1 MIRDTPQT
9 LIAPPSLPVT
19 APTPAVPAVAP
30 RRRKIWLGLAVTLL
44 VLAAVAAGLLFYL
57 SRLGGSY
64 AAVAMVDGAR
74 SDEAVSAKDLERRA
88 QKARSKLATV
98 APRGAYAVVDTYSN
112 RLKIWKGGE
121 MLRDAVV
128 STGSQTVL
136 RDPRNGRLWVF
147 ETPQGERV
155 IERKTKDPIWNK
167 PDWAFI
173 EESQLPP
180 KNSRDRVDD
189 FSLGDYALYIGDG
202 YLLHG
207 TVFQSLLGNPVT
219 HGCVR
224 IGDKDLEYA
233 YNTLPVGGRVFLF

>member
-1 MIRDTPQT
+1 MIQDTPQI
-9 LIAPPSLPVT
+9 LIAPPSV
-19 APTPAVPAVAP
+19 AAPAVPVVEP
-30 RRRKIWLGLAVTLL
+30 RRRALWPALL
-44 VLAAVAAGLLFYL
+44 LTFALLAAVSGGFLVYL
-57 SRLGGSY
+57 ARLGGGYS
-64 AAVAMVDGAR
+64 AVALADLTAEETGNGK
-74 SDEAVSAKDLERRA
+74 ELERRA
-88 QKARSKLATV
+88 QKARAKLAAV
-98 APRGAYAVVDTYSN
+98 APRGPYAVVDTYSN
-112 RLKIWKGGE
+112 RLKIWKGSE
-121 MLRDAVV
+121 LLREAVV

-136 RDPRNGRLWVF
+136 RDPRNGYLWVF

-155 IERKTKDPIWNK
+155 IERKVKNPIWNK

-180 KNSRDRVDD
+180 KSARDRVDD

>member
-1 MIRDTPQT
+1 MIRESPQP
-9 LIAPPSLPVT
+9 LVVPPSSVT
-19 APTPAVPAVAP
+19 APALPAAPPRKRSALWPALLITVA
-30 RRRKIWLGLAVTLL
+30 L
-44 VLAAVAAGLLFYL
+44 LAAVAGGGAFYL
-57 SRLGGSY
+57 ARLGGGY
-64 AAVAMVDGAR
+64 ASVPVIDAA
-74 SDEAVSAKDLERRA
+74 SQEEAATPKELERRA
-88 QKARSKLATV
+88 QKAKAKLATV
-98 APRGAYAVVDTYSN
+98 APRGAFAVVDTYAN
-112 RLKIWKGGE
+112 RMKIWKGGE

-155 IERKTKDPIWNK
+155 IERKVKDPIWNK

-180 KNSRDRVDD
+180 KSSRDRVDD

>member
-1 MIRDTPQT
+1 MIHETPQT
-9 LIAPPSLPVT
+9 LVAPPSP
-19 APTPAVPAVAP
+19 PAPAVAP
-30 RRRKIWLGLAVTLL
+30 GLPVAPTRRRSLWPALLVTLVL
-44 VLAAVAAGLLFYL
+44 LAAGAGGALWYL
-57 SRLGGSY
+57 ARLGGGY
-64 AAVAMVDGAR
+64 AAVAVADSTSGG
-74 SDEAVSAKDLERRA
+74 EPVSAKDLERRA
-88 QKARSKLATV
+88 QKAKAKLAAV
-98 APRGAYAVVDTYSN
+98 APRGPYATVDTYAN
-112 RLKIWKGGE
+112 RLKIWKSGE
-121 MLRDAVV
+121 LLRDAVV

-155 IERKTKDPIWNK
+155 IERKVKDPIWNK

-180 KNSRDRVDD
+180 KSGRDRVDD

>member
-1 MIRDTPQT
+1 MIRESPQPLVVPPRSAT
-9 LIAPPSLPVT
+9 APALPAAPP
-19 APTPAVPAVAP
+19 
-30 RRRKIWLGLAVTLL
+30 RKRSALWPILLITLAL
-44 VLAAVAAGLLFYL
+44 LAAVAGGGAFYL
-57 SRLGGSY
+57 ARLGGGY
-64 AAVAMVDGAR
+64 ASVPVIDAAAQ
-74 SDEAVSAKDLERRA
+74 EAAASPKELERRVR
-88 QKARSKLATV
+88 KATAKLATV
-98 APRGAYAVVDTYSN
+98 APRGAYAVVDTYAN
-112 RLKIWKGGE
+112 RMKIWKGGE
-121 MLRDAVV
+121 MLREAVV

-155 IERKTKDPIWNK
+155 IERKVKDPIWNK

-180 KNSRDRVDD
+180 KSSRDRVDD

>member
-1 MIRDTPQT
+1 MIRESPQP
-9 LIAPPSLPVT
+9 LVVPPSSVKAPALPG
-19 APTPAVPAVAP
+19 APTRKRSALWPALL
-30 RRRKIWLGLAVTLL
+30 ITLAL
-44 VLAAVAAGLLFYL
+44 LAAVAGGGAFYL
-57 SRLGGSY
+57 ARLGGGY
-64 AAVAMVDGAR
+64 ASVPVI
-74 SDEAVSAKDLERRA
+74 EAASQEAAATPKELERRA
-88 QKARSKLATV
+88 QKAKAKLATV
-98 APRGAYAVVDTYSN
+98 APRGAYAVVDTYAN
-112 RLKIWKGGE
+112 RMKIWKAGE

-180 KNSRDRVDD
+180 KSSRDRVDD

>member
-1 MIRDTPQT
+1 MIQDTPQI
-9 LIAPPSLPVT
+9 LIAPPSV
-19 APTPAVPAVAP
+19 AAPAVPVVEP
-30 RRRKIWLGLAVTLL
+30 RRRALWPALLLTLALL
-44 VLAAVAAGLLFYL
+44 SAVAGGLLFYL
-57 SRLGGSY
+57 ARLGGGYST
-64 AAVAMVDGAR
+64 VALADI
-74 SDEAVSAKDLERRA
+74 SAEDTATGKELERRA
-88 QKARSKLATV
+88 QKARARLAAV
-98 APRGAYAVVDTYSN
+98 APRGPYAVVDTYSN
-112 RLKIWKGGE
+112 RLKIWKGSE
-121 MLRDAVV
+121 LLREAVV

-136 RDPRNGRLWVF
+136 RDPRNGHLWVF

-155 IERKTKDPIWNK
+155 IERKVKNPIWNK

-180 KNSRDRVDD
+180 KSARDRVDD